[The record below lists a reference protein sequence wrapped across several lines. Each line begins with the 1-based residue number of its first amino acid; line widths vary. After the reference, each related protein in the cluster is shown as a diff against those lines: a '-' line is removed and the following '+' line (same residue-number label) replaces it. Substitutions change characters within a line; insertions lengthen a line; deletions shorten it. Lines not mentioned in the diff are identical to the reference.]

1 MNRDL
6 APAADTALEG
16 PAVPL
21 VVFLEMAFSSTL
33 RLCSAP
39 VTIPWNGFDWL
50 GAGNLGEV
58 SAVRESSG
66 EITGLQFALSGVP
79 SENIALAL
87 AESPRGKT
95 CMMYLGILHADTHA
109 VLDAPLIFPGLMN
122 QMVIQEDPANHTA
135 TLAVTAMHLGKLM
148 QRVKS
153 IRYTDA
159 DQQKLYPG
167 DTSLRFIVSQ
177 AQHKDV
183 WPAASF
189 FEK

>member
-66 EITGLQFALSGVP
+66 EIVS
-79 SENIALAL
+79 
-87 AESPRGKT
+87 
-95 CMMYLGILHADTHA
+95 
-109 VLDAPLIFPGLMN
+109 LIR
-122 QMVIQEDPANHTA
+122 T
-135 TLAVTAMHLGKLM
+135 
-148 QRVKS
+148 
-153 IRYTDA
+153 
-159 DQQKLYPG
+159 
-167 DTSLRFIVSQ
+167 
-177 AQHKDV
+177 
-183 WPAASF
+183 
-189 FEK
+189 